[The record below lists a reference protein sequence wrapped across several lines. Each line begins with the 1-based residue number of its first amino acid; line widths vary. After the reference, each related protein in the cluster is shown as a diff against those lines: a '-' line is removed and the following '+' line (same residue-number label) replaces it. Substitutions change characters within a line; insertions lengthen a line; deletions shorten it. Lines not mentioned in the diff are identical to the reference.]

1 MDDTLRPRSTV
12 NAALPDE
19 DVLDLY
25 ENAPCGYLST
35 LADGLIVRVNNTL
48 VDLTGYDRDELLAG
62 RRWIDLLTVGG
73 RIFYETHFAP
83 LLRMQ
88 GQVREIAFDVLRKD
102 GRVVP
107 VLVNATMRS
116 SSDGADTPAVVRYTV
131 FDATERRRYERELL
145 LARNEAEREAKTRSE
160 LIAMLSHD
168 LRTPLNAIVMATSLL
183 ESSDPPASQAPFL
196 RVLKSSTANA
206 VALVDNVLDLSRLEA
221 GRAVLREREFDVRE
235 LVREAMSGIKMLASK
250 KPDIALNVTVDERL
264 PQRLLGDTGKLV
276 QVLTNLVTNAVKF
289 THHGFVSL
297 IVSLRELEAEHA
309 TVDFAV
315 SDTGIGIPAER
326 LPHIFNEFTQGSD
339 EIADKYGG
347 SGLGL
352 AITRKLLSLYGTE
365 LSVTSTVGQG
375 TTFKFS
381 LRLRRPQEGDA
392 RA

>member
-183 ESSDPPASQAPFL
+183 ESSEPPASQAPFL

-289 THHGFVSL
+289 THQGFVSL